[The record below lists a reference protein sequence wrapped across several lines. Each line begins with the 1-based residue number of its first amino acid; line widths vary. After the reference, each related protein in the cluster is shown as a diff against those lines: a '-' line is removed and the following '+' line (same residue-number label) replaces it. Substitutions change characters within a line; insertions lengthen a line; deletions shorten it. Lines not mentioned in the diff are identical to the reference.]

1 MLKFKEMDDKKKRL
15 IVIVSVLVVFIGVTL
30 AYVVGQISD
39 GAIGNANITAD
50 TTDNLQ
56 FSVDKDIS
64 LNPTQFNVIEGG
76 GGLSDT
82 ATGTASLLANSTNDT
97 AEYTYY
103 VYFNIKSNDY
113 TYTTDDYKPEIV
125 LTITDPEGNP
135 VTKLA
140 NNNLEYVEAEN
151 ADGTTVSGFDITT
164 ASGLINIASNYEIT
178 SSSSTQATEQDWI
191 FTVTFIN
198 LTTNQAANGGSTLD
212 AEIILSRDVT
222 NYHEICEPG
231 TMACDIARLYNEE
244 NPESNGL
251 YYHDGT
257 TIDDTEYCMF
267 EGNQVSSF
275 PNGISTSAEDCNTVY
290 SFAGMYYDASVI
302 TDGLELGA
310 VEEVTWDGATCK
322 TTTSG
327 ATVYTDMDNNTP
339 VSQESCSG
347 YATMMGD
354 TESVIMINVGSGT
367 IEKLNQVLDA
377 EDYSYRYAGA
387 NPNNYVCFGSDV
399 TPCPEDNL
407 YRIIGVFDGQIKLIK
422 ADYTTSAMLGTD
434 GRDYNGTYNDS
445 TSDYKGSMDASTIAA
460 YRWNYDTSVS
470 EYGSNNW
477 TTSEFNT
484 INLNTNYWNYLG
496 ATWQNLIAE
505 TTWHLGG
512 MTSSSNTAKVF
523 YESERN
529 NAGYGNNPTT
539 YTDEIGLM
547 YPSDYGYAASPD
559 AWATSL
565 SSYDNSTITAN
576 NWLYMGLYEWT
587 ITPSSSDSNDVFYV
601 SNSGYLSVSSA
612 SVGYAARP
620 VFYLESNVALQGGS
634 GTSNDPFILAV

>member
-56 FSVDKDIS
+56 FSIDKDIT
-64 LNPTQFNVIEGG
+64 LNPNQFNVVEGG
-76 GGLSDT
+76 GGHSDT
-82 ATGTASLLANSTNDT
+82 ATGTASLLANSTNKSATFD
-97 AEYTYY
+97 YY
-103 VYFNIKSNDY
+103 VYFQINTNEYI
-113 TYTTDDYKPEIV
+113 YTTEDQKPEIV

-135 VTKLA
+135 VIKLA
-140 NNNLEYVEAEN
+140 NSDLKYVEAEN

-212 AEIILSRDVT
+212 AEIILSSDET

-231 TMACDIARLYNEE
+231 TLACDIARLYNGA

-251 YYHDGT
+251 YYHNGS
-257 TIDDTEYCMF
+257 IMSDTAYCMY
-267 EGNQVSSF
+267 EENIVLSF
-275 PNGISTSAEDCNTVY
+275 PDGAPSTNAEDCNTVY

-302 TDGLELGA
+302 TSVLEEGA
-310 VEEVTWDGATCK
+310 VEEVTLDSGICK

-327 ATVYTDMDNNTP
+327 ATVYTDMNNNTP

-347 YATMMGD
+347 YAAMMGD
-354 TESVIMINVGSGT
+354 TEAVIMVNVGSGT
-367 IEKLNQVLDA
+367 MKDATLDA

-387 NPNNYVCFGSDV
+387 NPNNYVCFGSDEE
-399 TPCPEDNL
+399 TCSNNDL
-407 YRIIGVFDGQIKLIK
+407 YRIIGVFDGKVKLIK
-422 ADYTTSAMLGTD
+422 SDYTTSDMLGTD
-434 GRDYNGTYNDS
+434 GRDYYGAYSDS
-445 TSDYKGSMDASTIAA
+445 TSNYKGSMDTSTIAE

-470 EYGSNNW
+470 ENGSNNW

-496 ATWQNLIAE
+496 ATWQNLIVE

-512 MTSSSNTAKVF
+512 MTSNVNTAKAF
-523 YESERN
+523 YDGERN
-529 NAGYGNNPTT
+529 NAGYGSNPTT

-559 AWATSL
+559 VWATNL
-565 SSYDNSTITAN
+565 GLYVNSTITAN
-576 NWLYMGLYEWT
+576 NWMYLGVYEWT
-587 ITPSSSDSNDVFYV
+587 LTPYSSDSSRVFFVND
-601 SNSGYLSVSSA
+601 NARLSYNTA
-612 SVGYAARP
+612 NFGYAARP
-620 VFYLESNVALQGGS
+620 VFYLKSNVALQGGS
-634 GTSNDPFILAV
+634 GTSSDPYALAV